1 MFRPAARLFALITVL
16 LTALVPAANA
26 QSSLVLNPP
35 AGAHAK
41 GKHVVLLS
49 GDEEYR
55 SEEALPM
62 LAKLLSQRHGFK
74 TTVLFALNPDGTI
87 NPANGQSLPDSEVLA
102 TADVIIMSLRFR
114 AWPDEAM
121 QRFES
126 AYRRGVPIIALRT
139 STHAFNFPAA
149 SKWADYSWNN
159 KTTNPGG
166 FGKQVL
172 GETWISH
179 WGKHKIEATRSA
191 VEPAN
196 AKDPLLRG
204 VGEIF
209 GPTDVYEVSL
219 PADAKILL
227 RGLVLKGM
235 KPTDEPADT
244 VKKLS
249 GSTATQPLN
258 SPAMPIAWTRLHKNP
273 AGKENKIFVT
283 TMGDGVDL
291 QDESLRRLIV
301 NATYWA
307 AGLEIPV
314 KADVATFDGYAPRM
328 YGFNGYRTGIMPADH
343 ALGKVLPIGGTVP
356 PPPPK
361 PAPTPKPKPTT
372 SVAPP
377 ASAIPAAINTPISLN
392 PGTKIALIGNA
403 LADRMQHF
411 GALETLIHAKYPKHE
426 LVVRNLAVTGDELT
440 ARARS
445 KDFGSPDEWL
455 AKVGAAV
462 VFAFFG
468 FNESFAGPEG
478 LAKFKSDL
486 DAFLRDTRAKSYGTR
501 GPPQIVLFSPIA
513 NEAHPDKNFEI
524 PEANNQNLA
533 LYAAA
538 MAEVAGDRAGVTFVD
553 LYAPSQKLFAEAAK
567 AGRPLTING
576 VHLNQAGDAAF
587 APVIF
592 QTLFGEAAPVGDFTR
607 LQAAVNKKNTE
618 WHSRYRTVDGYNIYG
633 DRSKIAYESV
643 KDQPKITNFQIMQ
656 EEMVQRDTITANRD
670 RILWAAAKGETGP
683 PEMLALPLVTPF
695 GTNKP
700 GTNPDGT
707 YEFFTPEQS
716 MAQMT
721 LAPGVKVNLFASE
734 REFPELAKAV
744 QMAWDT
750 KGRLWVAVWPN
761 YPSRTPTSKLGDSI
775 IILEDTDRDGKADKL
790 THYLDNLNC
799 PTGFQFYKDG
809 LLVMQAPNLWF
820 VRDTDGDGKAD
831 SREKVLMGLDS
842 ADSHHTANSLV
853 YEPGGAILLSDGVFH
868 RSQVE
873 TALGPVRNIDGALFR
888 FEPRT
893 GKFETYAAYGFANP
907 HGRAFDRW
915 GNDIITDATG
925 NNTYFGAAFSG
936 HLSYPEKHPKL
947 KQIWE
952 RPSRPSAGST
962 IITSTHFP
970 AEYWGSYLNPN
981 VIGFQGVF
989 RISLE
994 ADGAGIK
1001 GIRQPDLMS
1010 STEKNFRPI
1019 DTNVGPDGAIYVI
1032 DWHNPLIGHLQSHL
1046 RDSNRDHVHGRIYR
1060 LTYEG
1065 RPLATPP
1072 AIDGQPIP
1080 ALLELLKRP
1089 EDQIRNLAKIELGKH
1104 DTAAVIAAAKTWIAA
1119 LDPAHADYQHH
1130 LTEALWL
1137 HQWHN
1142 VVDVALLDRVLKS
1155 PSADARAAAVRVL
1168 CYWRDRV
1175 PGALAILREKASDE
1189 SQRVRLHAVRAASFF
1204 PEVAATEVALAA
1216 TKLPVDYYL
1225 DYVIGETLR
1234 QLRPFW
1240 AKSIGDGSGFARAD
1254 PASVRYL
1261 LRTLKVSDLLKLP
1274 RTVDVQ
1280 ENILGRSGVTD
1291 GVRAEAL
1298 DGLAK
1303 ARKVTAVELLLTTID
1318 SPGEVDW
1325 KNVGRLLL
1333 MQPAADLKPHRAALL
1348 KLALADSAPGRSFG
1362 WAALA
1367 LADGSL
1373 AALWTEAQKSP
1384 LSQASF
1390 LGGVHLIPDTKL
1402 RATAYELVMPILAA
1416 TVTDL
1421 PGPDGIVQA
1430 MQRDAIRS
1438 AVSTRREP
1446 AAVFTAIGTMIS
1458 RGYQVPTA
1466 AQGLR
1471 ALPRANWPADSAA
1484 AAARDLVAWA
1494 GKAHSSERTGR
1505 DYIETVQI
1513 AALLVDTLPAAEA
1526 EPLRATLAGLRVASF
1541 VVRTVNEEMRYDT
1554 TRLVVQAGK
1563 AFEIIFENPDVMPH
1577 NFVLVQPGARQK
1589 VGLSAMELPAGH
1601 VDRQGRA
1608 WVGEDKEIVAASKM
1622 LEPGQTETL
1631 KVAALRTEGVY
1642 EFVCTFPGHW
1652 ALMHGEIVV
1661 TKDVDAYLKANLA
1674 PAPAA
1679 RSVTAIELC
1688 DPRLQQPLVSST
1700 VLSPR
1705 IP

>member
-1 MFRPAARLFALITVL
+1 LITVL
-16 LTALVPAANA
+16 VAALVPAVHA

-35 AGAHAK
+35 AGAPAK

-62 LAKLLSQRHGFK
+62 LAKILSQRHGFK
-74 TTVLFALNPDGTI
+74 TTVLFSLNPDGTI
-87 NPANGQSLPDSEVLA
+87 NPANGQSLADSEALDS
-102 TADVIIMSLRFR
+102 ADVIIMSLRFR

-126 AYRRGVPIIALRT
+126 AYLRGVPIIALRT

-149 SKWADYSWNN
+149 SKWAGYSWNN

-166 FGKQVL
+166 FGNQVL

-244 VKKLS
+244 VKKLA

-283 TMGDGVDL
+283 TMGDGLDL

-301 NATYWA
+301 NAAYWA
-307 AGLEIPV
+307 AGLEIPA

-361 PAPTPKPKPTT
+361 PAPTPKPTT
-372 SVAPP
+372 SVAPTVP
-377 ASAIPAAINTPISLN
+377 AIPAAINTPISLN

-411 GALETLIHAKYPKHE
+411 GALETLIQAKYPKHE
-426 LVVRNLAVTGDELT
+426 LVVRTLAVTGDELT

-445 KDFGSPDEWL
+445 KDFGTPDEWL
-455 AKVGAAV
+455 AKVGADV

-468 FNESFAGPEG
+468 FNESFAGPAG

-486 DAFLRDTRAKSYGTR
+486 DAFLRDTRAKNYGTR
-501 GPPQIVLFSPIA
+501 GAPQIVLFSPIA
-513 NEAHPDKNFEI
+513 NETLPDKNFEI
-524 PEANNQNLA
+524 PAANNQNLA

-576 VHLNQAGDAAF
+576 VHLNQTGDAAF

-683 PEMLALPLVTPF
+683 PEMLSLPLVTPF

-820 VRDTDGDGKAD
+820 VRDTEA
-831 SREKVLMGLDS
+831 
-842 ADSHHTANSLV
+842 TA
-853 YEPGGAILLSDGVFH
+853 
-868 RSQVE
+868 
-873 TALGPVRNIDGALFR
+873 
-888 FEPRT
+888 
-893 GKFETYAAYGFANP
+893 
-907 HGRAFDRW
+907 
-915 GNDIITDATG
+915 
-925 NNTYFGAAFSG
+925 
-936 HLSYPEKHPKL
+936 
-947 KQIWE
+947 
-952 RPSRPSAGST
+952 RPTPAKKSSWAST
-962 IITSTHFP
+962 PPTLTTP
-970 AEYWGSYLNPN
+970 PT
-981 VIGFQGVF
+981 
-989 RISLE
+989 R
-994 ADGAGIK
+994 
-1001 GIRQPDLMS
+1001 S
-1010 STEKNFRPI
+1010 STN
-1019 DTNVGPDGAIYVI
+1019 
-1032 DWHNPLIGHLQSHL
+1032 
-1046 RDSNRDHVHGRIYR
+1046 
-1060 LTYEG
+1060 
-1065 RPLATPP
+1065 
-1072 AIDGQPIP
+1072 
-1080 ALLELLKRP
+1080 
-1089 EDQIRNLAKIELGKH
+1089 
-1104 DTAAVIAAAKTWIAA
+1104 
-1119 LDPAHADYQHH
+1119 
-1130 LTEALWL
+1130 
-1137 HQWHN
+1137 
-1142 VVDVALLDRVLKS
+1142 
-1155 PSADARAAAVRVL
+1155 
-1168 CYWRDRV
+1168 
-1175 PGALAILREKASDE
+1175 
-1189 SQRVRLHAVRAASFF
+1189 
-1204 PEVAATEVALAA
+1204 
-1216 TKLPVDYYL
+1216 
-1225 DYVIGETLR
+1225 
-1234 QLRPFW
+1234 
-1240 AKSIGDGSGFARAD
+1240 
-1254 PASVRYL
+1254 
-1261 LRTLKVSDLLKLP
+1261 
-1274 RTVDVQ
+1274 
-1280 ENILGRSGVTD
+1280 
-1291 GVRAEAL
+1291 
-1298 DGLAK
+1298 
-1303 ARKVTAVELLLTTID
+1303 
-1318 SPGEVDW
+1318 
-1325 KNVGRLLL
+1325 
-1333 MQPAADLKPHRAALL
+1333 
-1348 KLALADSAPGRSFG
+1348 
-1362 WAALA
+1362 
-1367 LADGSL
+1367 
-1373 AALWTEAQKSP
+1373 
-1384 LSQASF
+1384 
-1390 LGGVHLIPDTKL
+1390 
-1402 RATAYELVMPILAA
+1402 
-1416 TVTDL
+1416 
-1421 PGPDGIVQA
+1421 
-1430 MQRDAIRS
+1430 
-1438 AVSTRREP
+1438 
-1446 AAVFTAIGTMIS
+1446 
-1458 RGYQVPTA
+1458 
-1466 AQGLR
+1466 
-1471 ALPRANWPADSAA
+1471 
-1484 AAARDLVAWA
+1484 
-1494 GKAHSSERTGR
+1494 
-1505 DYIETVQI
+1505 
-1513 AALLVDTLPAAEA
+1513 
-1526 EPLRATLAGLRVASF
+1526 
-1541 VVRTVNEEMRYDT
+1541 
-1554 TRLVVQAGK
+1554 
-1563 AFEIIFENPDVMPH
+1563 
-1577 NFVLVQPGARQK
+1577 
-1589 VGLSAMELPAGH
+1589 
-1601 VDRQGRA
+1601 
-1608 WVGEDKEIVAASKM
+1608 
-1622 LEPGQTETL
+1622 
-1631 KVAALRTEGVY
+1631 
-1642 EFVCTFPGHW
+1642 
-1652 ALMHGEIVV
+1652 
-1661 TKDVDAYLKANLA
+1661 
-1674 PAPAA
+1674 PAA
-1679 RSVTAIELC
+1679 RSFSVMA
-1688 DPRLQQPLVSST
+1688 SST
-1700 VLSPR
+1700 ARRLRPHSARSVTSTAPSTATSRAPANLRLTPLTASP
-1705 IP
+1705 IPMAARSTAGATTSSPTPPAMPPTSGRPSAAISAIPRNTRN

>member
-1 MFRPAARLFALITVL
+1 MLYHAARLLALVSVFAAT
-16 LTALVPAANA
+16 LTAAAQN
-26 QSSLVLNPP
+26 SLVLNPP
-35 AGAHAK
+35 AGSK
-41 GKHVVLLS
+41 VTGKHVVLLS

-62 LAKLLSQRHGFK
+62 LAKILSQRHGFK
-74 TTVLFALNPDGTI
+74 TTVLFSLGADGTI
-87 NPANGQSLPDSEVLA
+87 YPANGKSLGDSEALD
-102 TADVIIMSLRFR
+102 TADIIIMSLRFR
-114 AWPDEAM
+114 LWTDEAIA
-121 QRFES
+121 RFDA
-126 AYRRGVPIIALRT
+126 AYRRGVPMIALRT

-149 SKWADYSWNN
+149 SKWSDYSWNN

-166 FGKQVL
+166 FGNQVL

-179 WGKHKIEATRSA
+179 WGKHKIEATRTA

-196 AKDPLLRG
+196 ANDPLLRG

-219 PADAKILL
+219 PDDAKVLL

-235 KPTDEPADT
+235 KPTDAPADT
-244 VKKLS
+244 VKKLA
-249 GSTATQPLN
+249 GTNTTQPLN
-258 SPAMPIAWTRLHKNP
+258 SPAMPVAWTRLHLNP

-283 TMGDGVDL
+283 TMGDGIDL
-291 QDESLRRLIV
+291 QDESLRRLVV

-307 AGLEIPV
+307 AGLEIPA

-328 YGFNGYRTGIMPADH
+328 YGFNGYRTGIKPADH
-343 ALGKVLPIGGTVP
+343 ALGKVLPAGGTVP

-361 PAPTPKPKPTT
+361 PPAAPKPTT
-372 SVAPP
+372 SVAPVAP
-377 ASAIPAAINTPISLN
+377 AIPAALNTPLTLN
-392 PGTKIALIGNA
+392 PGTKIALVGNA

-455 AKVGAAV
+455 TSVGADV
-462 VFAFFG
+462 IFAFFG
-468 FNESFAGPEG
+468 FNESFAGPAG

-486 DAFLRDTRAKSYGTR
+486 DAFLRDTRAKNYGTR
-501 GPPQIVLFSPIA
+501 GAPQIVLFSPIA

-524 PEANNQNLA
+524 PAANNRNLA

-553 LYAPSQKLFAEAAK
+553 LFAPSQKLFEEAAK

-576 VHLNQAGDAAF
+576 VHLNQTGDTAF
-587 APVIF
+587 APVVF
-592 QTLFGEAAPVGDFTR
+592 KTLFGEAVPVGDFSQ
-607 LQAAVNKKNTE
+607 LQAAVNRKNTE

-643 KDQPKITNFQIMQ
+643 KDQPKITNHQIMQ
-656 EEMVQRDTITANRD
+656 EEMKQRDTITANRD
-670 RILWAAAKGETGP
+670 RILWAAAKGETAP
-683 PEMLALPLVTPF
+683 PEMLSLPLVTPF

-707 YEFFTPEQS
+707 YEFLTPEQS
-716 MAQMT
+716 MAQMK

-761 YPSRTPTSKLGDSI
+761 YPSRTPTSQLGDSI

-799 PTGFQFYKDG
+799 PTGFQFYQDG

-831 SREKVLMGLDS
+831 TREKVLMGLDS

-925 NNTYFGAAFSG
+925 NATYFGAAFSG
-936 HLSYPEKHPKL
+936 RLDYPEKHPRL

-962 IITSTHFP
+962 IITSAHFP
-970 AEYWGSYLNPN
+970 TEYWGNYLNPN
-981 VIGFQGVF
+981 VIGFQGIF

-1001 GIRQPDLMS
+1001 GVRQTDLMA

-1019 DTNVGPDGAIYVI
+1019 DSNVGPDGAIYVI

-1046 RDSNRDHVHGRIYR
+1046 RDFNRDHVHGRIYR
-1060 LTYEG
+1060 LSYEG

-1104 DTAAVIAAAKTWIAA
+1104 DTVAVIGAAKTWIAA

-1142 VVDVALLDRVLKS
+1142 VVDAALLDRVLKS

-1175 PGALAILREKASDE
+1175 PGALGILREKASDE

-1240 AKSIGDGSGFARAD
+1240 AKSIGDGSGFASAD

-1261 LRTLKVSDLLKLP
+1261 LRTLKVPDLLKLP
-1274 RTVDVQ
+1274 RTVEVQ

-1291 GVRAEAL
+1291 AVRAEAL
-1298 DGLAK
+1298 VGLAK
-1303 ARKVTAVELLLTTID
+1303 ARKIAAVELLLATID
-1318 SPGEVDW
+1318 SPAEVDW

-1333 MQPAADLKPHRAALL
+1333 MQPAADLKPHRAAML
-1348 KLALADSAPGRSFG
+1348 KLALADNAPGRSYG

-1367 LADGSL
+1367 LAAGSL
-1373 AALWTEAQKSP
+1373 DALWTEARKSP

-1390 LGGVHLIPDTKL
+1390 LGGVHLIPEAKL
-1402 RATAYELVMPILAA
+1402 RATAYDLVLPILAA
-1416 TVTDL
+1416 TITDL

-1446 AAVFTAIGTMIS
+1446 AAVFNAIGGMIA

-1471 ALPRANWPADSAA
+1471 GIPRASWPAESVA

-1494 GKAHSSERTGR
+1494 GKAHASERTGR
-1505 DYIETVQI
+1505 DYIETVQV
-1513 AALLVDTLPAAEA
+1513 AGLLVDNLPAAEA
-1526 EPLRATLAGLRVASF
+1526 APLRATLAGLRVASF
-1541 VVRTVNEEMRYDT
+1541 VVRTVAEEMRYDT
-1554 TRLVVQAGK
+1554 TRLVVQVGK
-1563 AFEIIFENPDVMPH
+1563 SFEIIFENPDVMPH
-1577 NFVLVQPGARQK
+1577 NLVVVQPGARQK

-1608 WVGEDKEIVAASKM
+1608 WVGEDKEIIAASKM
-1622 LEPGQTETL
+1622 LEAGQAETM
-1631 KVAALRTEGVY
+1631 KITAPRTEGVY

-1652 ALMHGEIVV
+1652 ALMHGEIIV
-1661 TKDVDAYLKANLA
+1661 TKDVDAYLKANPP

-1679 RSVTAIELC
+1679 RAVTLLELC
-1688 DPRLQQPLVSST
+1688 DPRLAQPLVSST
-1700 VLSPR
+1700 VLPSR
-1705 IP
+1705 TL

>member
-1 MFRPAARLFALITVL
+1 MFCHAARLLALVSVFAAT
-16 LTALVPAANA
+16 LTAAAQN
-26 QSSLVLNPP
+26 SLVLNPP
-35 AGAHAK
+35 AGSKAT

-62 LAKLLSQRHGFK
+62 LAKILSQRHGFK
-74 TTVLFALNPDGTI
+74 TTVLFSLGADGTI
-87 NPANGQSLPDSEVLA
+87 DPTNGKSLADSEALD
-102 TADVIIMSLRFR
+102 TADIIIMSLRFR
-114 AWPDEAM
+114 LWTDEAM
-121 QRFES
+121 ARFDA
-126 AYRRGVPIIALRT
+126 AYRRGVPMIALRT
-139 STHAFNFPAA
+139 STHAFNFPAG
-149 SKWADYSWNN
+149 SKWSDYSWNN

-166 FGKQVL
+166 FGNQVL

-179 WGKHKIEATRSA
+179 WGKHKIEATRTA
-191 VEPAN
+191 VEPAHAN
-196 AKDPLLRG
+196 DPLLRG

-219 PADAKILL
+219 PGDAKVLL

-235 KPTDEPADT
+235 QPTDAPADT
-244 VKKLS
+244 VKKLA
-249 GSTATQPLN
+249 GTTATQPLN
-258 SPAMPIAWTRLHKNP
+258 SPAMPVAWTRLHRNP

-283 TMGDGVDL
+283 TMGDGIDL
-291 QDESLRRLIV
+291 QDESLRRLVV

-307 AGLEIPV
+307 AGLEIPA
-314 KADVATFDGYAPRM
+314 KADVTTFDGYAPRM
-328 YGFNGYRTGIMPADH
+328 YGFNGYRTGIKPSDH
-343 ALGKVLPIGGTVP
+343 ALGKVLPLGGTVP

-361 PAPTPKPKPTT
+361 PPAAPKPTT
-372 SVAPP
+372 SVAPVAP
-377 ASAIPAAINTPISLN
+377 AIPAALNTPLTLN
-392 PGTKIALIGNA
+392 PGTKIALVGNA

-440 ARARS
+440 TRARS

-455 AKVGAAV
+455 ARVGADV
-462 VFAFFG
+462 IFAFFG
-468 FNESFAGPEG
+468 FNESFAGPAG

-486 DAFLRDTRAKSYGTR
+486 DAFLRDTRAKNYGTR
-501 GPPQIVLFSPIA
+501 GAPQIVLFSPIA

-524 PEANNQNLA
+524 PAANNRNLA

-553 LYAPSQKLFAEAAK
+553 LYAPSQKLFEEAAK

-576 VHLNQAGDAAF
+576 VHLNQTGDAAF
-587 APVIF
+587 ASVIF
-592 QTLFGEAAPVGDFTR
+592 KTLFGEAAPVGDFSR
-607 LQAAVNKKNTE
+607 LQEAVNKKNTE

-643 KDQPKITNFQIMQ
+643 KDQPKITNYQIMQ
-656 EEMVQRDTITANRD
+656 EEMKQRDTITANRD
-670 RILWAAAKGETGP
+670 RILWAAAKGETAP
-683 PEMLALPLVTPF
+683 PEMLSLPLVTPF

-716 MAQMT
+716 MAQMK

-761 YPSRTPTSKLGDSI
+761 YPSRTPTSQLGDSI

-831 SREKVLMGLDS
+831 TREKVLMGLDS

-925 NNTYFGAAFSG
+925 NATYFGAAFSG
-936 HLSYPEKHPKL
+936 RLDYPEKHPRL

-970 AEYWGSYLNPN
+970 QEYWGNYLNPN
-981 VIGFQGVF
+981 VIGFQGIF

-1001 GIRQPDLMS
+1001 GVRQTDLMS

-1072 AIDGQPIP
+1072 VIDGQPIP

-1104 DTAAVIAAAKTWIAA
+1104 DTAAVIAAAKTWVAA
-1119 LDPAHADYQHH
+1119 LDSAHADYQHH

-1204 PEVAATEVALAA
+1204 SEVAATEVALAA

-1240 AKSIGDGSGFARAD
+1240 AKSIGDGSGFASAD

-1291 GVRAEAL
+1291 AVRAEAL
-1298 DGLAK
+1298 AGLAK
-1303 ARKVTAVELLLTTID
+1303 ARKVTPVELLLTTID

-1333 MQPAADLKPHRAALL
+1333 MQPAADLKPHRAAML
-1348 KLALADSAPGRSFG
+1348 KLALADNAPGRSYG

-1373 AALWTEAQKSP
+1373 DALWTEARKSP

-1390 LGGVHLIPDTKL
+1390 LGGVHLIPEAKL

-1416 TVTDL
+1416 TITDL

-1446 AAVFTAIGTMIS
+1446 AAVFNAVAGMIA

-1471 ALPRANWPADSAA
+1471 ALPRANWPAESAA

-1505 DYIETVQI
+1505 DYIETVQV
-1513 AALLVDTLPAAEA
+1513 AGLLVDTMPAAEA
-1526 EPLRATLAGLRVASF
+1526 APLRATLAGLRVASF
-1541 VVRTVNEEMRYDT
+1541 VVRTVVEEMRYDT
-1554 TRLVVQAGK
+1554 TRLVVQMGK
-1563 AFEIIFENPDVMPH
+1563 PFEIIFENPDVMPH
-1577 NFVLVQPGARQK
+1577 NLVVVQPGARQK

-1608 WVGEDKEIVAASKM
+1608 WVGEDKEIIAASKM
-1622 LEPGQTETL
+1622 LEAGQAETM
-1631 KVAALRTEGVY
+1631 KITAPRTEGVY

-1661 TKDVDAYLKANLA
+1661 TKDVDAYLKANPP

-1679 RSVTAIELC
+1679 RAVTLLELC
-1688 DPRLQQPLVSST
+1688 DPRLAQPLVSST
-1700 VLSPR
+1700 VLSSRTP
-1705 IP
+1705 